1 MACPNL
7 NGRPLRQCSSKESA
21 CQCGDARGTDSIPV
35 LGRSPGE
42 GNGNLLQ
49 YSCLG
54 NPGGGFPSSLVGY
67 SPWDGKELG
76 RMEHKHD
83 QITDLENAIDDIYDP
98 NT

>member
-1 MACPNL
+1 MEGLSGGAAVKNLPPNAG
-7 NGRPLRQCSSKESA
+7 N
-21 CQCGDARGTDSIPV
+21 ARGTGSIPV

-54 NPGGGFPSSLVGY
+54 NPEGGFPSSLVGY

-76 RMEHKHD
+76 TTEHKHD
-83 QITDLENAIDDIYDP
+83 RITDLENAIDDIYDP